1 MVTGPVPGAAYDDRG
16 AGGGR
21 RYSGLSD
28 SVGGHQPPLFNGIL
42 PPTSKRFAAHQS
54 HWFRVADDK
63 LVEYWATRDDL
74 PTLLQLGIFQ
84 PPGRPPEGISL
95 GKVTL
100 LGAVLGLAWGAG
112 LRGWMAVVAGGLPSF
127 SWSGTFIA
135 ILLPATLVGAALG
148 WAEYARRTGGQR
160 AWRWTALT
168 PLLFVVMPALVQ
180 DGFVTEL
187 LTTGI
192 GGGAVGVALIG
203 IIGGYAIAGR
213 GPRWARWLSR
223 TIMAALLVASVITAL
238 IGGFGHRMTP
248 AGAYTLLTFI
258 VFCGLLAA
266 ACAIPHLPA
275 PDKVVAGSN

>member
-1 MVTGPVPGAAYDDRG
+1 
-16 AGGGR
+16 
-21 RYSGLSD
+21 
-28 SVGGHQPPLFNGIL
+28 
-42 PPTSKRFAAHQS
+42 
-54 HWFRVADDK
+54 
-63 LVEYWATRDDL
+63 
-74 PTLLQLGIFQ
+74 
-84 PPGRPPEGISL
+84 
-95 GKVTL
+95 
-100 LGAVLGLAWGAG
+100 
-112 LRGWMAVVAGGLPSF
+112 
-127 SWSGTFIA
+127 
-135 ILLPATLVGAALG
+135 
-148 WAEYARRTGGQR
+148 
-160 AWRWTALT
+160 
-168 PLLFVVMPALVQ
+168 MPALVQ

-203 IIGGYAIAGR
+203 IIGGYAIGGR

-238 IGGFGHRMTP
+238 IGGFGQRMTS